1 MKHQEHIFAVP
12 ANIVPKADNSN
23 LVPFTVEGG
32 DIFIGQRAGLEVN
45 PNYRQVLPYVLVE
58 CNGKLFCYQRTKG
71 IGENRLLGK
80 HSVGLGGHIDMSDL
94 AWSNGRPERLYWD
107 TTYHQAI
114 MRELLEELVP
124 TAEIGT
130 GEVVEGAFGQYQKT
144 AVGWDTQIASVLD
157 FKDKSIHMHCKIA
170 AEGGVEAVHLGCP
183 ILISV
188 TTEEWTTA
196 EEELVFIGFMEP
208 QDILNEYDCER
219 WTEILLEDYLYHKK
233 QYQDYRYQ
241 NNLYGGELTLKE
253 WFEER

>member
-12 ANIVPKADNSN
+12 ANIVPKADNTN

-58 CNGKLFCYQRTKG
+58 CNGKLFTYQRTKG
-71 IGENRLLGK
+71 IGEDRLLGK

-94 AWSNGRPERLYWD
+94 AWSNGRSERLDWD

-114 MRELLEELVP
+114 MRELMEELVP
-124 TAEIGT
+124 TAEVNA
-130 GEVVEGAFGQYQKT
+130 GEFVEGGFGYYQKT
-144 AVGWDTQIASVLD
+144 DSGWHGQIASVLG
-157 FKDKSIHMHCKIA
+157 FKVKSVHMRNKIA

-196 EEELVFIGFMEP
+196 EDELVFNGFMDP
-208 QDILNEYDCER
+208 QDILDEFDRER
-219 WTEILLEDYLYHKK
+219 WTEIILEDYLYHKIK
-233 QYQDYRYQ
+233 C
-241 NNLYGGELTLKE
+241 GGELTLKE
-253 WFEER
+253 WFSKR